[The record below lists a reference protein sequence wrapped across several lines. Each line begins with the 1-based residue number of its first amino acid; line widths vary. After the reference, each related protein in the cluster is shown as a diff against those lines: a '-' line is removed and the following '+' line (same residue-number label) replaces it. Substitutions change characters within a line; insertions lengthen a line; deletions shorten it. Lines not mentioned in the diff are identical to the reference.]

1 MQTRKSTIGV
11 LAYQGGVIEHV
22 EIIRKLGHTP
32 VEIRNPGELS
42 RCDGLIIPGG
52 ESTTI
57 GFFLE
62 TTGMDKEITARVE
75 KGMPV
80 FGTCAGAILL
90 AKHIESN
97 IVPPHLGLLDVTI
110 RRNAYGRQV
119 DSFTTELQVPWLGI
133 QDLKTAFI
141 RAPIITKTGPGVEI
155 LAKHG
160 EEIVLVR
167 SKNILA
173 ATFHPELA
181 GETRLHRAFIS
192 LCE

>member
-1 MQTRKSTIGV
+1 MQTSKRTIGV
-11 LAYQGGVIEHV
+11 LAFQGGVIEHV
-22 EIIRKLGHTP
+22 EIIRKLGQTA

-62 TTGMDKEITARVE
+62 TTGMDKAMTASVL

-90 AKHIESN
+90 AKNIESN
-97 IVPPHLGLLDVTI
+97 IVPPHLGLLDISI

-119 DSFTTELQVPWLGI
+119 DSFTTELQVPSLGI

-181 GETRLHRAFIS
+181 GETRLHKAFIS